1 MENVLG
7 IKKLQNGIYFTA
19 IQNEARRIGY
29 RVLPVEINCWEFG
42 VPQKRVRQ
50 LFIGTLVN
58 LPIFA
63 PTRYLRKTH
72 SLHAQNENLL
82 PIVTL
87 GEAIEDL
94 PPLRPGDE
102 RVIQDYDERLR
113 QNYLEKYSG
122 DYLFNVLASLS

>member
-94 PPLRPGDE
+94 FEAGDKK
-102 RVIQDYDERLR
+102 VKLAMK
-113 QNYLEKYSG
+113 LG
-122 DYLFNVLASLS
+122 DPDADPARYNAAVAAFWKVMNKQ